1 VDVEKTLREMQRVY
15 RADPETAVRGQEF
28 IRILHRVLA
37 EDLRTVLSEEAVKR
51 GGVTVKEEV
60 TVFGSHKAK
69 DVDVAVIEPNN
80 GPLLLIGVRSQM
92 SSVAKNALTYYEGI
106 VGECI
111 SLQDRYPLAIHGYVY
126 LHPLHPIKEGKEAES
141 IDHGRYARLYESIT
155 GREGHLYKDIKGVFD
170 QFAYMVVDFDAN
182 PPILRDDLVKASV
195 PNTDLQISTFVDRM
209 IDTFKRRTLFIDIF
223 K

>member
-1 VDVEKTLREMQRVY
+1 MDVKKTLGEMQGVY
-15 RADPETAVRGQEF
+15 RADPVLAVRGQEF
-28 IRILHRVLA
+28 IKILHRVLA
-37 EDLRTVLSEEAVKR
+37 EDIKPLLSGEALKR
-51 GGVTVKEEV
+51 GVAVKEEV
-60 TVFGSHKAK
+60 TIFGSHKAK
-69 DVDVAVIEPNN
+69 DVDIAVIEPNN

-126 LHPLHPIKEGKEAES
+126 LHPLHPIKVGRETEA
-141 IDHGRYARLYESIT
+141 IDHARYARLYESIT
-155 GREGHLYKDIKGVFD
+155 GRDGHNYKDIKGVFD

-182 PPILRDDLVKASV
+182 PPILRDDLVQASV
-195 PNTDLQISTFVDRM
+195 PKTDLRISTFVGRM

-223 K
+223 R